1 MQDKLEK
8 MLNLYL
14 GTKKCYLFYVPVLA
28 IEEKP
33 AIDKIL
39 VIVCLSITEQCIATL
54 APPPDF
60 NFAFGI
66 NPARFGYFDVWDFD
80 GIFSFTIWRTCP
92 GGVFVN

>member
-8 MLNLYL
+8 NVKSVFRYK
-14 GTKKCYLFYVPVLA
+14 KKCYLFYVPVLA

-33 AIDKIL
+33 AIHKIL

-66 NPARFGYFDVWDFD
+66 NPARFGCFDV
-80 GIFSFTIWRTCP
+80 
-92 GGVFVN
+92 